1 MAKNPKAEKP
11 KKGQESVWD
20 YPRPPKLE
28 KVTSLVE
35 VFFAGRRI
43 ASSNKALRILETSHP
58 PTIYIPPKDIDQ
70 EVLTKSNQTTFCE
83 WKGKGNYYHLE
94 LGELKVDNA
103 AWYYQEPKAAYS
115 ELKNHIAFYP
125 SKVEACFIDGEKAE
139 AQEGDFYGGW
149 ITSKIVGPF
158 KGAANTFGW

>member
-1 MAKNPKAEKP
+1 MKHPKAIKP
-11 KKGQESVWD
+11 KGDEESVWD

-28 KVTSLVE
+28 KMEGTVE

-43 ASSNKALRILETSHP
+43 ASSGNALRILETSHP
-58 PTIYIPPKDIDQ
+58 PTVYIPIADIEED
-70 EVLTKSNQTTFCE
+70 VLIKSEQTTFCE

-94 LGELKVDNA
+94 SGSQRVENA
-103 AWYYQEPKAAYS
+103 AWYYPDPKKAYHA
-115 ELKNHIAFYP
+115 LKDHLSFYP
-125 SKVEACFIDGEKAE
+125 SKVEACFINGEKAE

-158 KGAANTFGW
+158 KGAPNTFGW